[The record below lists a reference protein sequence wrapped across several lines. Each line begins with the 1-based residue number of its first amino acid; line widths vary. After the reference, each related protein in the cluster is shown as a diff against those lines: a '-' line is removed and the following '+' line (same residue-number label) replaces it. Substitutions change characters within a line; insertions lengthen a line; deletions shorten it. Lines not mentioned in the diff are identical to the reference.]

1 MKGIWFI
8 TPHTIDCKTLTSLF
22 APSSETQG
30 QIVGTRESLN
40 GQRKNTRAL
49 DFSSPIFF
57 VARLEFPRSHYLP
70 LSLRGCFFSRFSVV
84 QSLRYRCVTRKCVM
98 HESREATQGETLS
111 RPTPNFHARSRF
123 FMIRFQP
130 SAQIGHTLKYGLACS
145 LPRPRRNMGT

>member
-1 MKGIWFI
+1 MGILQHICSRCGGEMKGLWFI

-57 VARLEFPRSHYLP
+57 VARLEFPRPHYMSAPESPRMFFLSFFCCSVLEISMRDEEMCDARIKGSHTRRD
-70 LSLRGCFFSRFSVV
+70 SL
-84 QSLRYRCVTRKCVM
+84 QS
-98 HESREATQGETLS
+98 HS
-111 RPTPNFHARSRF
+111 
-123 FMIRFQP
+123 
-130 SAQIGHTLKYGLACS
+130 
-145 LPRPRRNMGT
+145 